1 MPEIRQKEIKTIM
14 DFKNSERELAIV
26 ANAGDKIATIHITAW
41 EKYFKKL
48 LSLAEEFP
56 DTYKLISEDID
67 KETGDVYYRCYEA
80 PKTCAIGLRKPK
92 TISEEFKQ
100 AASDRF
106 KKMWSDK
113 KNQESEDSDDS
124 EDDE

>member
-1 MPEIRQKEIKTIM
+1 ME
-14 DFKNSERELAIV
+14 FKNVERELAIV

-48 LSLAEEFP
+48 ASLSEEFP
-56 DTYKLISEDID
+56 DTYKLKSEDID
-67 KETGDVYYRCYEA
+67 KETGEVYYRCYEA

-92 TISEEFKQ
+92 TVSEEFKQ
-100 AASDRF
+100 AASERF

-113 KNQESEDSDDS
+113 KDQESEDDDNND
-124 EDDE
+124 ED